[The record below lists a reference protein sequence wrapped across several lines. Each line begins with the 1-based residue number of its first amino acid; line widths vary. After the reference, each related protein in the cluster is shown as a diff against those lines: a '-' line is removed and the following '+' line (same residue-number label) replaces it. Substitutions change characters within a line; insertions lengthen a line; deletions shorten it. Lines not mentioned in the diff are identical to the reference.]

1 MRKAAGIMLIIYGA
15 VLLYV
20 TIGGLISEARHI
32 RDPVFTILFMVIFFA
47 FIVTGAFIIIGGVF
61 CLKRKYWKLC
71 FASALLAVLMMIFW
85 WPGIF
90 GFLPR
95 ASAWWVWSSIIAG
108 ILPLIF
114 VCIRKREWQEISDI
128 MDSKASNDG

>member
-47 FIVTGAFIIIGGVF
+47 FIVTGAFIISGGVF

-71 FASALLAVLMMIFW
+71 FASALLAVSMMLYVMTM
-85 WPGIF
+85 PGF
-90 GFLPR
+90 SHRYYDFLVCCSWLP
-95 ASAWWVWSSIIAG
+95 IITG
-108 ILPLIF
+108 VLLIIF
-114 VCIRKREWQEISDI
+114 VCIRKREWQEIS
-128 MDSKASNDG
+128 A